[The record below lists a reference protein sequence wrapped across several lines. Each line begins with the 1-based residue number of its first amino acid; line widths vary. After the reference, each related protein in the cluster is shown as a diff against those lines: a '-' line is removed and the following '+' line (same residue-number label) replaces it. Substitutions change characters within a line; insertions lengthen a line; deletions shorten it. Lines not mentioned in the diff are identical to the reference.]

1 MGQAGFRL
9 AGRTPV
15 RPAEQS
21 KEGVSP
27 GHFGQSHGR
36 DRFDHGR
43 IKEVAP
49 LDGETGDVVFEQGEG
64 QEAEGA
70 DEPEFEVDE
79 EEAHSAGV
87 QRTPVLPSQNEIDEH
102 NLTHLPFRDWCPFC
116 IRGRGLSSGH
126 FARKTPEE
134 SQVPTISIDYCFLGD
149 ETTRDTDLPVLVVR
163 DRRTKSVWAHPVPAK
178 GVENPFGA
186 KQLLKD
192 IESTGYKR
200 VNLKGDQE
208 ASIRAIM
215 QQAKNG
221 FQGEC
226 IIEEAPVEGHAKS
239 NGEAERAI
247 QMVQGMARTL
257 KEFVE
262 YYAEV
267 EFKADHP
274 ALTWLVEHAATLL
287 TLFHKGAPK
296 DGMTAYQR
304 LKGKTWRV
312 PLPSWGEL
320 VEFRLRG
327 NSKMGARWQPGIFV
341 GVNRNTTEKAV
352 ATPEGIHWVVSL
364 RRKPELARWDGAL
377 LKKVKGVP
385 WDLAGGNSGSW
396 LDRPLSLRAEVPEVE
411 VREPEPFRLEPGT
424 RNLYITQKNLEKY
437 GYTAGCPA
445 CESAQRGKR
454 KPGIAHSHGCRVR
467 IEAAAASDPAE
478 KERYDR
484 ALMKAAEAAARKD
497 NVQEPA
503 DEPKEL
509 KSRRVASEAAAPPLP
524 EFEEPA
530 PRLAETGRAM
540 PAGVASTPAQAS
552 GSASSK
558 RAAASDQALDE
569 RSPTRRRSG
578 EERNP
583 KRKHEGNGEE
593 ELEASQDARV
603 VDAELSINSLIEN
616 HHDECVCA
624 LVHEIE
630 KSGQERVVCEEPD
643 FFEAYLDE
651 FYDDISGREL
661 EPEKV
666 VKARKE
672 EVDFIRKMGVWQEV
686 DRPSDKPVLKGRWV
700 DINKGD
706 EDHPIY
712 RSRYVGKEIKKGSK
726 GALVADFF
734 AAMPPLSSFKLL
746 LTLAMT
752 DRFYGADGTLR
763 PRTEPWY
770 IMFIDVKRA
779 HFVAEATRDLY
790 VELPGEIRRPG
801 EDKVGKL
808 LKSLYGTRDAASNW
822 EKTIRKVMES
832 FGFLCS
838 MGTPCNFYHPTRNLR
853 CTVHGDDFV
862 TLGPM
867 SELKK
872 LAQEMRSKWM
882 IEERGIFGPPESS
895 RSGTVQK
902 MRHLNRILRWTAEGI
917 IYETDPRHVDLVVKA
932 LGVTKP
938 VTTPLVRESP
948 VPDDQEVEDKKL
960 SEEEATLYR
969 SCTMRIGYIA
979 QDRTDLQ
986 RATRELAKGMSSPTE
1001 RHMEMLKRCARYLVH
1016 SPRLLQVFKRQKI
1029 LTRLDVY
1036 SDSDHAGCLRT
1047 RKSTSGCVVMAGC
1060 NQLRSICR
1068 GQAVV
1073 ALSSGEAEF
1082 YALVT
1087 SASEALGEQAIAREW
1102 SVRLDITLWFDATAG
1117 AAMSSRRGLGR
1128 VKHIHTAFLWIQ
1140 SYVTNGV
1147 IKLGKK
1153 HTSQNLADILT
1164 KPVTSALMTRMMDLM
1179 GFKVVSG
1186 RSSIAFAV

>member
-1 MGQAGFRL
+1 M
-9 AGRTPV
+9 
-15 RPAEQS
+15 
-21 KEGVSP
+21 
-27 GHFGQSHGR
+27 
-36 DRFDHGR
+36 
-43 IKEVAP
+43 
-49 LDGETGDVVFEQGEG
+49 
-64 QEAEGA
+64 
-70 DEPEFEVDE
+70 
-79 EEAHSAGV
+79 
-87 QRTPVLPSQNEIDEH
+87 
-102 NLTHLPFRDWCPFC
+102 
-116 IRGRGLSSGH
+116 
-126 FARKTPEE
+126 
-134 SQVPTISIDYCFLGD
+134 
-149 ETTRDTDLPVLVVR
+149 
-163 DRRTKSVWAHPVPAK
+163 
-178 GVENPFGA
+178 
-186 KQLLKD
+186 
-192 IESTGYKR
+192 
-200 VNLKGDQE
+200 
-208 ASIRAIM
+208 
-215 QQAKNG
+215 
-221 FQGEC
+221 
-226 IIEEAPVEGHAKS
+226 
-239 NGEAERAI
+239 
-247 QMVQGMARTL
+247 
-257 KEFVE
+257 
-262 YYAEV
+262 
-267 EFKADHP
+267 
-274 ALTWLVEHAATLL
+274 
-287 TLFHKGAPK
+287 
-296 DGMTAYQR
+296 
-304 LKGKTWRV
+304 
-312 PLPSWGEL
+312 
-320 VEFRLRG
+320 
-327 NSKMGARWQPGIFV
+327 
-341 GVNRNTTEKAV
+341 
-352 ATPEGIHWVVSL
+352 
-364 RRKPELARWDGAL
+364 
-377 LKKVKGVP
+377 
-385 WDLAGGNSGSW
+385 
-396 LDRPLSLRAEVPEVE
+396 
-411 VREPEPFRLEPGT
+411 
-424 RNLYITQKNLEKY
+424 
-437 GYTAGCPA
+437 
-445 CESAQRGKR
+445 
-454 KPGIAHSHGCRVR
+454 
-467 IEAAAASDPAE
+467 
-478 KERYDR
+478 
-484 ALMKAAEAAARKD
+484 
-497 NVQEPA
+497 
-503 DEPKEL
+503 
-509 KSRRVASEAAAPPLP
+509 
-524 EFEEPA
+524 
-530 PRLAETGRAM
+530 
-540 PAGVASTPAQAS
+540 
-552 GSASSK
+552 
-558 RAAASDQALDE
+558 
-569 RSPTRRRSG
+569 
-578 EERNP
+578 
-583 KRKHEGNGEE
+583 
-593 ELEASQDARV
+593 

-624 LVHEIE
+624 LVHELE
-630 KSGQERVVCEEPD
+630 NSGQERVVCEEPD
-643 FFEAYLDE
+643 FFEAYLEE
-651 FYDDISGREL
+651 FYDDVSGREL

-686 DRPSDKPVLKGRWV
+686 DRPSDKPVLKGRRV

-706 EDHPIY
+706 QDRPIY

-790 VELPGEIRRPG
+790 VELPSEIRKPG

-832 FGFLCS
+832 FGFICS
-838 MGTPCNFYHPTRNLR
+838 MGTPCNFYHPTRDLR

-867 SELKK
+867 NELKK

-882 IEERGIFGPPESS
+882 IEERRIFGPPES
-895 RSGTVQK
+895 RRLGTVQE

-948 VPDDQEVEDKKL
+948 VPDDQEVEDKKI

-969 SCTMRIGYIA
+969 SCTMRVGYIA

-1102 SVRLDITLWFDATAG
+1102 NVRLDITLWFDATAG

-1140 SYVTNGV
+1140 SYVTHGV
-1147 IKLGKK
+1147 VKLGKK